1 MTSRLLIVPKYNYV
15 EIIKKAILH
24 NINSETRIPYFISHL
39 LFVFLEETI
48 NLKIKMLDQ
57 VPFLPYVISAF
68 IGIGLA
74 AATGFRVFLPMFIV
88 SLASYFHWIPMNEH
102 FDWLAGLPTL
112 ITTGI
117 ATIVEILAYYIP
129 FIDHLLDT
137 ISIPMATVAGS
148 ILFASQFAD
157 LGTFPQWALAL
168 IAGGGTAATISSGF
182 AGIRAASTAT
192 TGGLGNS
199 VVGTTETAG
208 AGIMSVLA
216 IAMPIIA
223 AVFAII
229 LLIVVIFFGR
239 KAWKKLRGDKKISE
253 NL

>member
-1 MTSRLLIVPKYNYV
+1 MLDNV
-15 EIIKKAILH
+15 
-24 NINSETRIPYFISHL
+24 PYFSYI
-39 LFVFLEETI
+39 
-48 NLKIKMLDQ
+48 
-57 VPFLPYVISAF
+57 ISAF

-88 SLASYFHWIPMNEH
+88 SLASYFNWIPMNEH
-102 FDWLAGLPTL
+102 FEWLAGLPTL

-117 ATIVEILAYYIP
+117 ATIIEILAYYIP
-129 FIDHLLDT
+129 FVDHLLDT
-137 ISIPMATVAGS
+137 VSIPMATVAGS

-199 VVGTTETAG
+199 MVGTTETAG
-208 AGIMSVLA
+208 AGIMSILA
-216 IAMPIIA
+216 MAAPVIA
-223 AVFAII
+223 AIFALIT
-229 LLIVVIFFGR
+229 LIVVIVFRR
-239 KAWKKLRGDKKISE
+239 KAWKKLRSTKSNSQK
-253 NL
+253 L

>member
-1 MTSRLLIVPKYNYV
+1 
-15 EIIKKAILH
+15 
-24 NINSETRIPYFISHL
+24 
-39 LFVFLEETI
+39 
-48 NLKIKMLDQ
+48 MLDN
-57 VPFLPYVISAF
+57 VPYLPYVLSAF

-74 AATGFRVFLPMFIV
+74 AATGFRVFLPMFAV
-88 SLASYFHWIPMNEH
+88 SLASYLHWIPMNEQ
-102 FDWLAGLPTL
+102 FEWLAGLPAL

-117 ATIVEILAYYIP
+117 ATIAEILAYYIP

-148 ILFASQFAD
+148 VLFASQFAD

-208 AGIMSVLA
+208 AGIMTFLA
-216 IAMPIIA
+216 MAAPIIA
-223 AVFAII
+223 AICAIGLVI
-229 LLIVVIFFGR
+229 SVIFFGR
-239 KAWKKLRGDKKISE
+239 KIWRKFKNKSDLANNDI
-253 NL
+253 